1 MSAAENI
8 AQIEECEY
16 AYSNPKCPYVT
27 QINLNMNAMQNVN
40 KTLAALMGAD
50 GTGLNSGVI
59 HEILTKL
66 NSLSTSGKV
75 AASWLSFLK
84 PIAVSVA
91 ITAVTTYLI
100 ARFG

>member
-8 AQIEECEY
+8 AQIEKCEY
-16 AYSNPKCPYVT
+16 AYMNPKCPYVT
-27 QINLNMNAMQNVN
+27 QININTQAMQNVN
-40 KTLAALMGAD
+40 RALTALLGDDM
-50 GTGLNSGVI
+50 TGLNSGVI

>member
-1 MSAAENI
+1 MLPVQCCVQE
-8 AQIEECEY
+8 EECSD
-16 AYSNPKCPYVT
+16 AYRNPKCPYVT
-27 QINLNMNAMQNVN
+27 VINLNSNCLKNVDR
-40 KTLAALMGAD
+40 TLIALMGVD

-66 NSLSTSGKV
+66 NGLNTSGKV